1 MMMDASEIGVA
12 MAFPPALLEGL
23 EVLAAEFEVM
33 DAAASAAGDD
43 AELAVG
49 ALAVLRPA
57 SAPADQG
64 CAAPDE
70 QADEPGASAM
80 EAAVAQARRSEVSG
94 PRVMRRPGLA
104 GRTSER
110 ANEVE
115 LDRTADVVPDPVM
128 ARNGA
133 SAAPLDQAGGDVAL
147 DLVSLATRDEGG
159 GFGPVVVPDEPAA
172 AADIWRPGSK
182 GGQGLKERGGSPRR
196 AGRSALTAS
205 IAYARGVDG
214 RLSDD
219 GSDGPFDAMESDA
232 STTAARP
239 AAHPAAR
246 WETGTGTPARGGGT
260 VAGWDERSV
269 APPAAGI
276 AGGARGAGSHGGLFE
291 QPAVAPQ
298 AESGGERDGGP
309 GIVMLDGRLVGQ
321 WLTDRMARDAG
332 RPGAGTSFFD
342 PRQAPAWTPSGVL

>member
-1 MMMDASEIGVA
+1 MDASEIGVA

-80 EAAVAQARRSEVSG
+80 EAAVAHARRSGVSG

-104 GRTSER
+104 TRTSER

-115 LDRTADVVPDPVM
+115 LSRTADMVPDPVT
-128 ARNGA
+128 ARTGA
-133 SAAPLDQAGGDVAL
+133 SAAPLAHAGGDAAP
-147 DLVSLATRDEGG
+147 DLVLLATRDEGG

-172 AADIWRPGSK
+172 ADTWRPGSK
-182 GGQGLKERGGSPRR
+182 KRQGLKERGGSPRQ

-219 GSDGPFDAMESDA
+219 GSDGPFDAMGSDA
-232 STTAARP
+232 SATAARP

-246 WETGTGTPARGGGT
+246 WEAGTGAPARGGGT

-332 RPGAGTSFFD
+332 RPGAGTTFFD